1 MSANSSG
8 PRMDRIGCLLDVLT
22 EEQRDHKVKK
32 VRGGIRRGGM
42 SGGRMAG
49 RRM

>member
-1 MSANSSG
+1 MSANSSVS
-8 PRMDRIGCLLDVLT
+8 RVDRIGCLLDVLT
-22 EEQRDHKVKK
+22 EEQCDQTMKR